1 MRHGKNLLPLPR
13 PGTPPAALVAIGL
26 SVGMW
31 GYAIAGVVLAV
42 AGIFLLLVNAA
53 TPGETGRGFVK
64 RLGVRNWTHS
74 PSRQDGGQPRRSQG
88 GAPGSVGRARVA
100 ARCRSVTIRKPRTL
114 KLGLA
119 GSGTN
124 NILLACLWGGRITA
138 EVRPLHYQLACLR
151 QGVVSTMRQAGPFYD
166 LITGDDLTWGDRDG
180 PLPWPPSPIRR
191 SDRRF
196 RPPEPSQ
203 ADALFL
209 FLDRRFTA
217 CGGLDADRLGVV
229 ARSQRRRRRHPRRG
243 EGGLP
248 AHLARS
254 R

>member
-124 NILLACLWGGRITA
+124 NIPLACLWGGRITA
-138 EVRPLHYQLACLR
+138 EVRPLHFFYVGKPYRAEPR
-151 QGVVSTMRQAGPFYD
+151 MVGRVSVAEFHISYRVGSSGIAGKVSS
-166 LITGDDLTWGDRDG
+166 LHSR
-180 PLPWPPSPIRR
+180 
-191 SDRRF
+191 
-196 RPPEPSQ
+196 
-203 ADALFL
+203 
-209 FLDRRFTA
+209 
-217 CGGLDADRLGVV
+217 GLG
-229 ARSQRRRRRHPRRG
+229 S
-243 EGGLP
+243 
-248 AHLARS
+248 S
-254 R
+254 RNHG